1 MISEW
6 QQNLI
11 VQGFGAFAGA
21 FFAFLFLRLSEF
33 LTKIYQRE
41 LKHYNLLVNL
51 ETQLNEIG
59 DVIHDNIYVLPNFR
73 RVILSGNIYF
83 NNLHQIPMDKGHYE
97 NLYDID
103 LINDLFTYYYEVRK
117 LNDDIQTATC
127 GYQEI
132 KNAFIQKN
140 INKSGYV
147 INAQLLA
154 DNLKFIEAFLVKLQ
168 KDTVLLIA
176 KVRIRIKMDKPL
188 GTKLQFFFVRSS
200 KINDV
205 QLQKEITNLNKEIE
219 STKTASQEEIERV
232 LKENNLTS

>member
-103 LINDLFTYYYEVRK
+103 LINDLFIYYYEVRK

-127 GYQEI
+127 RYQEI

-205 QLQKEITNLNKEIE
+205 QLQQEITNLKNKV
-219 STKTASQEEIERV
+219 K
-232 LKENNLTS
+232 KEQKIVNF

>member
-1 MISEW
+1 MINMW

-11 VQGFGAFAGA
+11 IQGFGAFAGA

-41 LKHYNLLVNL
+41 LKHYNSLVNL

-59 DVIHDNIYVLPNFR
+59 GVIHDNIYVLPDFR
-73 RVILSGNIYF
+73 RVIRSGNIYF

-97 NLYDID
+97 NLYDIG

-117 LNDDIQTATC
+117 LNDDIQTATY

-140 INKSGYV
+140 INKNDYM

-168 KDTVLLIA
+168 KDTVLLMA

-188 GTKLQFFFVRSS
+188 GTELQFFFVRSS

-205 QLQKEITNLNKEIE
+205 QLRKEITNLNKEIE